1 MRRQNSS
8 KPDVRGLDSS
18 GVMDRGAVNFKS
30 RLANHEGDIM
40 AIASKDVITLPPTA
54 NIMTTAKTM
63 VNHGFRR
70 VPIADAGTNRL
81 AGIVTSL
88 DIVDFLGGGL
98 RHNLVKNKH
107 NGNLAAAIN
116 ENVKEIM
123 KEDVVSVNINDT
135 ISQALATMIEQ
146 NIGGFPVVDG
156 DNKVVAILSERD
168 FVKTIANVTT
178 SKQVKEYM
186 SEKVVT
192 AGPDMT
198 VGEATRTMIKKG
210 FRRIP
215 LVRENVLLGI
225 ITASDIMRYLGSGD
239 IFQKL
244 ITENMADAFNVPIK
258 SMIMRDIVW
267 TSSNVDIGKV
277 AGIML
282 DKKVGALPVIDDGE
296 LCGIITERDI
306 VRALI
311 D

>member
-1 MRRQNSS
+1 MKRQNSS

-40 AIASKDVITLPPTA
+40 AIASKNVITLPPTA

-63 VNHGFRR
+63 MNHGFRR
-70 VPIADAGTNRL
+70 VPITDAGTNRL
-81 AGIVTSL
+81 EGIVTSL
-88 DIVDFLGGGL
+88 DLVDFLGGGL

-123 KEDVVSVNINDT
+123 KEDVVSLNINDT

-146 NIGGFPVVDG
+146 NIGGFPVVDS

-168 FVKTIANVTT
+168 FVRTIANVNT
-178 SKQVKEYM
+178 SKQVKGYM
-186 SEKVVT
+186 SENVVT
-192 AGPDMT
+192 AGPDMP
-198 VGEATRTMIKKG
+198 VDEATRTMIEKG
-210 FRRIP
+210 FRRLPI
-215 LVRENVLLGI
+215 VREDVLLGI
-225 ITASDIMRYLGSGD
+225 ITASDIMRYFGSGD

-244 ITENMADAFNVPIK
+244 ITGNVKDAFNVPIK
-258 SMIMRDIVW
+258 SMIMRDILW
-267 TSSNVDIGKV
+267 TSSNVDIGKA
-277 AGIML
+277 AGKML
-282 DKKVGALPVIDDGE
+282 DYNVGALPVIDDGE

-306 VRALI
+306 VRALV

>member
-40 AIASKDVITLPPTA
+40 AIASKNVITLPPTA

-123 KEDVVSVNINDT
+123 NEDVVSVNINDT
-135 ISQALATMIEQ
+135 ISQALVTMIEQ

-168 FVKTIANVTT
+168 FVRTIANVTT

-198 VGEATRTMIKKG
+198 VGEATRTMINKG

-225 ITASDIMRYLGSGD
+225 ITASDIMRYLASGD

-244 ITENMADAFNVPIK
+244 ITGNVEDAFNVPIK

-282 DKKVGALPVIDDGE
+282 DKKVGALPIIDDGE

>member
-98 RHNLVKNKH
+98 RHNLVKNRH

-123 KEDVVSVNINDT
+123 KEDVVSLNINDT
-135 ISQALATMIEQ
+135 LSQALATMIEQ

>member
-1 MRRQNSS
+1 MKRQNSS

-81 AGIVTSL
+81 VGIVTSL

-98 RHNLVKNKH
+98 RHNLVKNRH

-123 KEDVVSVNINDT
+123 KEDVVSLNINDT
-135 ISQALATMIEQ
+135 LSQALATMIEQ

>member
-81 AGIVTSL
+81 VGIVTSL

-98 RHNLVKNKH
+98 RHNLVKNRH

-123 KEDVVSVNINDT
+123 KEDVVSLNINDT
-135 ISQALATMIEQ
+135 LSQALATMIEQ

>member
-1 MRRQNSS
+1 MKRHNSS
-8 KPDVRGLDSS
+8 KPEIRGLDSS

-30 RLANHEGDIM
+30 RLTDHVGDIM
-40 AIASKDVITLPPTA
+40 ALASKNVITLPPTA

-63 VNHGFRR
+63 LHHGFRR
-70 VPIADAGTNRL
+70 VPITDAGTNRL
-81 AGIVTSL
+81 VGIVTSL

-98 RHNLVKNKH
+98 RHNLVKNRY

-116 ENVKEIM
+116 ENVREIM
-123 KEDVVSVNINDT
+123 REDVISMNINDT
-135 ISQALATMIEQ
+135 ISQALVTMIEQ

-156 DNKVVAILSERD
+156 DNKVAAILSERD
-168 FVKTIANVTT
+168 FVRTIANVTT
-178 SKQVKEYM
+178 LKRVKEYM
-186 SEKVVT
+186 SENVVT
-192 AGPDMT
+192 AGPDMP
-198 VGEATRTMIKKG
+198 VREATRTMIKKG

-215 LVRENVLLGI
+215 VVKENVLIGI

-239 IFQKL
+239 IFHKPS
-244 ITENMADAFNVPIK
+244 TENVVGAFNVPIK
-258 SMIMRDIVW
+258 GMIMRDIVW
-267 TSSNVDIGKV
+267 TSSNEDIGKI

-306 VRALI
+306 VRALA

>member
-1 MRRQNSS
+1 MKRQNSS

-81 AGIVTSL
+81 EGIVTSL

-168 FVKTIANVTT
+168 FVRTIANVTT

-198 VGEATRTMIKKG
+198 VGEATRTMINKG

>member
-1 MRRQNSS
+1 MKRQNSS

-40 AIASKDVITLPPTA
+40 AMASKTVITLPPTA

-63 VNHGFRR
+63 VKHGFRR

-81 AGIVTSL
+81 VGIVTSL

-116 ENVKEIM
+116 ENVREIM
-123 KEDVVSVNINDT
+123 REDVVSMNINDS
-135 ISQALATMIEQ
+135 ISQALVTMIEK

-156 DNKVVAILSERD
+156 DNNVVAIISERD

-178 SKQVKEYM
+178 LKLVKDYM

-192 AGPDMT
+192 AGPDMP
-198 VGEATRTMIKKG
+198 VREATRTMIKKG

-215 LVRENVLLGI
+215 VVKENVLLGI
-225 ITASDIMRYLGSGD
+225 ITASDIMRYLSSGD

-244 ITENMADAFNVPIK
+244 MTENADDAFNVPIK
-258 SMIMRDIVW
+258 RMIMRDIVW
-267 TSSNVDIGKV
+267 TSSNVDIGKI

-306 VRALI
+306 VRALA

>member
-1 MRRQNSS
+1 MKRQNSS

-63 VNHGFRR
+63 VKHGFRR

-98 RHNLVKNKH
+98 RHNLVKNRH

-123 KEDVVSVNINDT
+123 NEDVVSVNINDT
-135 ISQALATMIEQ
+135 ISQALVTMIEQ

-198 VGEATRTMIKKG
+198 VGEATRTMINKG

>member
-1 MRRQNSS
+1 MKRQNSS

-81 AGIVTSL
+81 EGIVTSL

-198 VGEATRTMIKKG
+198 VGEATRTMINKG

>member
-8 KPDVRGLDSS
+8 KPEVRGLDSS

-54 NIMTTAKTM
+54 NIMTTTKTM

-81 AGIVTSL
+81 EGIVTSL

-107 NGNLAAAIN
+107 DGNLAAAIN

-123 KEDVVSVNINDT
+123 NEDVVSVNINDT

-168 FVKTIANVTT
+168 FVRTIANVTT
-178 SKQVKEYM
+178 LKQVKEYK

-192 AGPDMT
+192 AGPDMP
-198 VGEATRTMIKKG
+198 VGEATRTMINKG

-215 LVRENVLLGI
+215 VVRENILLGI
-225 ITASDIMRYLGSGD
+225 ITASDIMRYLASGD

-244 ITENMADAFNVPIK
+244 ITGNVEDAFNVPIK

-267 TSSNVDIGKV
+267 TSSNVDIGKA
-277 AGIML
+277 AGKML
-282 DKKVGALPVIDDGE
+282 DKNVGALPVIDDGE

-306 VRALI
+306 VRALV

>member
-1 MRRQNSS
+1 MKRQNSS
-8 KPDVRGLDSS
+8 KPEIRGLDSS

-30 RLANHEGDIM
+30 RLTNHEGDIM
-40 AIASKDVITLPPTA
+40 AIASKNVITLPPTA

-63 VNHGFRR
+63 LHHGFRR
-70 VPIADAGTNRL
+70 VPITDAGTNRL
-81 AGIVTSL
+81 VGIVTSL

-98 RHNLVKNKH
+98 RHNLVKNRH

-123 KEDVVSVNINDT
+123 REDVVSMNINDT
-135 ISQALATMIEQ
+135 ISQALVTMIEQ

-156 DNKVVAILSERD
+156 DNKVAAILSERD
-168 FVKTIANVTT
+168 FVRTIANVTT
-178 SKQVKEYM
+178 LKRVKEYM
-186 SEKVVT
+186 SENVVT
-192 AGPDMT
+192 AGPDMP
-198 VGEATRTMIKKG
+198 VREATRTMIKKG

-215 LVRENVLLGI
+215 VVKENVLIGI

-239 IFQKL
+239 IFHKPV
-244 ITENMADAFNVPIK
+244 TDNVVGAFNVPIK

-267 TSSNVDIGKV
+267 TRSDADIGKI
-277 AGIML
+277 AGMML

-306 VRALI
+306 VRALA

>member
-1 MRRQNSS
+1 MKRQNNS
-8 KPDVRGLDSS
+8 KPDVRGLKSS
-18 GVMDRGAVNFKS
+18 GVMDRGAINFKS

-40 AIASKDVITLPPTA
+40 ALASKDVITLPPTA

-63 VNHGFRR
+63 VKHGFRR

-98 RHNLVKNKH
+98 RHNLVKDKH

-123 KEDVVSVNINDT
+123 EEDVVSMNINDT
-135 ISQALATMIEQ
+135 ISQALVTMIEQ
-146 NIGGFPVVDG
+146 NIGGFPVVDD

-168 FVKTIANVTT
+168 FVRTIANVTT

-192 AGPDMT
+192 ARPDMP
-198 VGEATRTMIKKG
+198 VGEATRTMIIKG

-215 LVRENVLLGI
+215 VVRENVLLGI
-225 ITASDIMRYLGSGD
+225 ITASDIMRYLASGD

-244 ITENMADAFNVPIK
+244 ITGNVEDAFNVPIK
-258 SMIMRDIVW
+258 SMIMRDIVC
-267 TSSNVDIGKV
+267 TSSNVDIGKA
-277 AGIML
+277 AGKML

-306 VRALI
+306 VRALV

>member
-1 MRRQNSS
+1 M
-8 KPDVRGLDSS
+8 
-18 GVMDRGAVNFKS
+18 
-30 RLANHEGDIM
+30 
-40 AIASKDVITLPPTA
+40 
-54 NIMTTAKTM
+54 
-63 VNHGFRR
+63 
-70 VPIADAGTNRL
+70 
-81 AGIVTSL
+81 GIVTSL

-98 RHNLVKNKH
+98 RHNLVKNRH

-123 KEDVVSVNINDT
+123 KEDVVSLNINDT
-135 ISQALATMIEQ
+135 LSQALATMIEQ

-198 VGEATRTMIKKG
+198 VGEATRTMINKG